1 MAKLEGFPGGIP
13 RQECRVTAGLDSL
26 SMVAVRSPVPAGGG
40 EEVSREAGRPGRK
53 ENGMSGWN
61 GVSRWMPGK
70 DSAWITGLLLAVL
83 VQDCNS
89 ERSRAD
95 LIRAEF
101 LSGIGETRTAT
112 GNVRTEL
119 LERIEQN
126 RTELGNA
133 RTELLGRIDLNRSDL
148 GSRIDL
154 NRTELF
160 ERIDLNRT
168 ELVGLLEQNR
178 TELVGRI
185 DQSRSE
191 LLDQIEQ
198 NRSESAAAHAE
209 LLDQIEQN
217 RSESAAAR
225 SELLGRIDQL
235 FGAVMEIGE
244 NIARMDERQ
253 AQAPDPDR
261 DEAQE
266 GTVR

>member
-1 MAKLEGFPGGIP
+1 
-13 RQECRVTAGLDSL
+13 
-26 SMVAVRSPVPAGGG
+26 
-40 EEVSREAGRPGRK
+40 
-53 ENGMSGWN
+53 MSGWN

-83 VQDCNS
+83 VQNCNS

-112 GNVRTEL
+112 GDVRTEL
-119 LERIEQN
+119 LERIDQS
-126 RTELGNA
+126 RAELGSRIDQSRA
-133 RTELLGRIDLNRSDL
+133 ELLGRIDQ
-148 GSRIDL
+148 SRAESAAA
-154 NRTELF
+154 RTELLD
-160 ERIDLNRT
+160 RIDR
-168 ELVGLLEQNR
+168 
-178 TELVGRI
+178 
-185 DQSRSE
+185 
-191 LLDQIEQ
+191 
-198 NRSESAAAHAE
+198 NRSESAAARTE
-209 LLDQIEQN
+209 LLDRIDRNRSESAAARSELLEQIERNRTELGEQIDRN

-235 FGAVMEIGE
+235 FGAVIEIGE

-253 AQAPDPDR
+253 AQAQDPDR

>member
-1 MAKLEGFPGGIP
+1 
-13 RQECRVTAGLDSL
+13 
-26 SMVAVRSPVPAGGG
+26 
-40 EEVSREAGRPGRK
+40 
-53 ENGMSGWN
+53 MSGWN

-83 VQDCNS
+83 VQNCNS

-112 GNVRTEL
+112 GDVRTEL
-119 LERIEQN
+119 LDRIDQSRAELVERIDQS
-126 RTELGNA
+126 RAELGSRIDQSRA
-133 RTELLGRIDLNRSDL
+133 ELLGRIDQ
-148 GSRIDL
+148 SRAESAAA
-154 NRTELF
+154 RTELLD
-160 ERIDLNRT
+160 RIDR
-168 ELVGLLEQNR
+168 
-178 TELVGRI
+178 
-185 DQSRSE
+185 
-191 LLDQIEQ
+191 
-198 NRSESAAAHAE
+198 NRSESAAARTE
-209 LLDQIEQN
+209 LLDRIDRNRTELLEQIDRN

-235 FGAVMEIGE
+235 FGAVIEIGE

-253 AQAPDPDR
+253 AQAQDPDR

>member
-1 MAKLEGFPGGIP
+1 
-13 RQECRVTAGLDSL
+13 
-26 SMVAVRSPVPAGGG
+26 
-40 EEVSREAGRPGRK
+40 
-53 ENGMSGWN
+53 MSGWN

-83 VQDCNS
+83 VQNCNS

-112 GNVRTEL
+112 GDVRTEL
-119 LERIEQN
+119 LERIDQSRAELVERIDQS
-126 RTELGNA
+126 RAELGSRIDQSRA
-133 RTELLGRIDLNRSDL
+133 ELLGRID
-148 GSRIDL
+148 
-154 NRTELF
+154 
-160 ERIDLNRT
+160 
-168 ELVGLLEQNR
+168 
-178 TELVGRI
+178 
-185 DQSRSE
+185 QSR
-191 LLDQIEQ
+191 
-198 NRSESAAAHAE
+198 AE
-209 LLDQIEQN
+209 LGEQLDRN

-235 FGAVMEIGE
+235 FGAVIEIGE

-253 AQAPDPDR
+253 AQAQDPDR